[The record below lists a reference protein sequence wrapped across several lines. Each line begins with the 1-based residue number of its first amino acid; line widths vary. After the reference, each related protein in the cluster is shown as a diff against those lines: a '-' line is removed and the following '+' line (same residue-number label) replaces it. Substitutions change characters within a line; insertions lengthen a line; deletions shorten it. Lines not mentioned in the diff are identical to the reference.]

1 MPQLTPI
8 RLNQHQRGDSGIIP
22 WSWTRIDEQGVE
34 HPVSLVGYKV
44 SMTFKNHLYD
54 QSTDDETEDTNGKTT
69 LKGFNNKL
77 FKIDIDCDD
86 STQMS
91 GIDPAKGEVLFK
103 IPKQATWV
111 EPGKYHWDIVVE
123 NKTSKITTT
132 LAKGTMEIVG
142 HATNRL
148 TTDSPEI

>member
-1 MPQLTPI
+1 
-8 RLNQHQRGDSGIIP
+8 
-22 WSWTRIDEQGVE
+22 
-34 HPVSLVGYKV
+34 
-44 SMTFKNHLYD
+44 MTFKNHLYD

-86 STQMS
+86 PTQMS

>member
-1 MPQLTPI
+1 MPQLTSI
-8 RLNQHQRGDSGIIP
+8 QLNQHQRGDSGIIP
-22 WSWTRIDEQGVE
+22 WSWTRLDEQGNE
-34 HPVSLVGYKV
+34 HPVSLAGYKV
-44 SMTFKNHLYD
+44 SMTFKNNKYD
-54 QSTDDETEDTNGKTT
+54 DSINDETV
-69 LKGFNNKL
+69 LKGFNNQQ

-86 STQMS
+86 PTQMS

-111 EPGKYHWDIVVE
+111 EPGKYNWDIVVE

-142 HATNRL
+142 HTTNRL
-148 TTDSPEI
+148 TTDSPEA